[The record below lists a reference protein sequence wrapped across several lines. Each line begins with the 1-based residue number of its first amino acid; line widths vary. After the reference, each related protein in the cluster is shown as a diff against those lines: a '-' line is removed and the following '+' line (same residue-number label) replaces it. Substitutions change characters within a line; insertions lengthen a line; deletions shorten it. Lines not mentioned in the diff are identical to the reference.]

1 MTKTRSVYVCSDCG
15 AESLKWIGKCPSCG
29 AWNTYVEEVVKKEP
43 AVRRSIPGVERSGV
57 KPQLLRDVTSE
68 EEARVNL
75 YDAELNRVLGGGL
88 VKGSLVLIGGEPGIG
103 KSTLVLQ
110 TVLKLKGLCTMYVSG
125 EESLRQLKLRADRL
139 SGDNAETNNCYLLCE
154 TNLEQ
159 LFVQAHNLNPDLLII
174 DSIQTMYTELAESS
188 PGSITQVRECSA
200 LILKYAKET
209 GTPVLLIGHINKEG
223 SIAGPKVLEHIVDAV
238 LQFEGDQHY
247 MYRILRS
254 IKNRFGSTSE
264 LGIYEMR
271 QSGLR
276 QVNNPSELLL
286 TENHQGLSGVAIA
299 AAIEGVRPFLI
310 ETQSLVSTAVYGT
323 PQRSATGFDIRR
335 MNMLLAVL
343 EKRAG
348 FKLAQKDV
356 FLNIAGGLRVNDPA
370 IDLSVIS
377 AVLSS
382 SLDISIDRG
391 VCLAGEVGLSGEIRP
406 VTRIEQRIQ
415 EADKLGFS
423 RIIIPEMKGLDSFK
437 SKIEVVKVR
446 KVEEAFR
453 ELFG

>member
-75 YDAELNRVLGGGL
+75 CDAELNRVLGGGL

-139 SGDNAETNNCYLLCE
+139 SGDDGETNNCYLLCE

-188 PGSITQVRECSA
+188 PGSITQVRECRGISIRKEA
-200 LILKYAKET
+200 LPARKYWST
-209 GTPVLLIGHINKEG
+209 LLMPCFNSKAT
-223 SIAGPKVLEHIVDAV
+223 SIICIVFCAV
-238 LQFEGDQHY
+238 LKTGLEVHPNWGF
-247 MYRILRS
+247 
-254 IKNRFGSTSE
+254 
-264 LGIYEMR
+264 MR
-271 QSGLR
+271 C
-276 QVNNPSELLL
+276 V
-286 TENHQGLSGVAIA
+286 
-299 AAIEGVRPFLI
+299 
-310 ETQSLVSTAVYGT
+310 
-323 PQRSATGFDIRR
+323 
-335 MNMLLAVL
+335 
-343 EKRAG
+343 RAG
-348 FKLAQKDV
+348 FA
-356 FLNIAGGLRVNDPA
+356 R
-370 IDLSVIS
+370 
-377 AVLSS
+377 
-382 SLDISIDRG
+382 
-391 VCLAGEVGLSGEIRP
+391 
-406 VTRIEQRIQ
+406 
-415 EADKLGFS
+415 
-423 RIIIPEMKGLDSFK
+423 
-437 SKIEVVKVR
+437 
-446 KVEEAFR
+446 
-453 ELFG
+453 